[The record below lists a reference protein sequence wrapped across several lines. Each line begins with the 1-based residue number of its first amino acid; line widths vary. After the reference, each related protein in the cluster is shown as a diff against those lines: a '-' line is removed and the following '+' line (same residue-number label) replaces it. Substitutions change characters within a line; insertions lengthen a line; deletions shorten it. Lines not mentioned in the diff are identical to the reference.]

1 MPVKNPCVSSQ
12 SQLPFPPTHP
22 LLFRSYVLCI
32 ILRTPRNS
40 PNPTIRCG
48 LLCRKLL
55 NQLQH
60 LGRQCGSSSSA
71 PELTKRA
78 HPIFLQEPNV
88 SVSANLF
95 VNVYGMHP
103 FNLTLDL
110 CSLAHGALCPL
121 PMYNFIGEDS
131 IPLSR
136 YLNISEYV
144 PAIAYKVPDLEAF
157 VQLTLVEIGT
167 SDVKACVQAT
177 LSNGW
182 TTHESGV
189 EWATG
194 AFAFV
199 AFVSALWQS
208 RKPDS
213 ITPYRLL
220 DIMYLFQ
227 AIAASGLLN
236 LNYPIVYRS
245 FTFNFRWALGFF
257 YSPGFQTAIN
267 DMRNRT
273 GGHLDDVTG
282 NALALTN
289 RKSSPYNAMTNLP
302 TIRITSFADGGIL
315 SRSEDV
321 PDLARLN
328 SSLVLAATDVQT
340 VTSTNTIKQ
349 GIPIWLTTI
358 GVPEKNAFMNVFFVT
373 LILFGTVTAAVG
385 IAYLVLRHLRKPEL
399 AISERFTL
407 DECNRVYAKSWLLRL
422 VCHQVIPLTVRRQ
435 NSPLVLD
442 AYCGI
447 PCHYLFLLSVDIQ
460 GLLACHPPIRHSLPS
475 RGGIYWVFSIPG
487 IPLVRS

>member
-1 MPVKNPCVSSQ
+1 M
-12 SQLPFPPTHP
+12 
-22 LLFRSYVLCI
+22 
-32 ILRTPRNS
+32 
-40 PNPTIRCG
+40 
-48 LLCRKLL
+48 
-55 NQLQH
+55 
-60 LGRQCGSSSSA
+60 
-71 PELTKRA
+71 
-78 HPIFLQEPNV
+78 
-88 SVSANLF
+88 SANLF

-157 VQLTLVEIGT
+157 VQLTLVETKTG
-167 SDVKACVQAT
+167 DVKACVQAT

-189 EWATG
+189 GWATG
-194 AFAFV
+194 AVAFV
-199 AFVSALWQS
+199 AFISALWQS

-257 YSPGFQTAIN
+257 HSPSFQTAIN

-273 GGHLDDVTG
+273 GGYLDDATG

-289 RKSSPYNAMTNLP
+289 RKASPYNAVTNLP
-302 TIRITSFADGGIL
+302 TIRITSFAEGGIL
-315 SRSEDV
+315 SRSEGV

-328 SSLVLAATDVQT
+328 DTLVLAAADVQT
-340 VTSTNTIKQ
+340 VTSSNTIKQ
-349 GIPIWLTTI
+349 GIPIWLTTLGI
-358 GVPEKNAFMNVFFVT
+358 PEKNAFMNVFFVT
-373 LILFGTVTAAVG
+373 LILFGTVSAVVG
-385 IAYLVLRHLRKPEL
+385 ITYLVLRHLRRAEM
-399 AISERFTL
+399 AIPERFIP
-407 DECNRVYAKSWLLRL
+407 DESNRVFAKSWLLRL
-422 VCHQVIPLTVRRQ
+422 VRQQVITLAV
-435 NSPLVLD
+435 NS
-442 AYCGI
+442 
-447 PCHYLFLLSVDIQ
+447 Q
-460 GLLACHPPIRHSLPS
+460 
-475 RGGIYWVFSIPG
+475 
-487 IPLVRS
+487 